1 MGGRPVADSV
11 SLRPPQCPEDFDG
24 LVSSNYTYH
33 PRYMRGQAF
42 ISSIV
47 TTLMASTLYNP
58 SILPLVDAL
67 MRAPML
73 VLPIEHAFV
82 QKKYGEFCFWLLNNR
97 NILAL
102 GLYRSASASEADAL
116 NK

>member
-1 MGGRPVADSV
+1 MG
-11 SLRPPQCPEDFDG
+11 
-24 LVSSNYTYH
+24 
-33 PRYMRGQAF
+33 
-42 ISSIV
+42 SSIV
-47 TTLMASTLYNP
+47 TTLMASTLYNH

-82 QKKYGEFCFWLLNNR
+82 QRKYGEFCFWLLNNR

-102 GLYRSASASEADAL
+102 GLYRSASASEADAF
-116 NK
+116 NKPVDESKPTHHFVYAAPPAFSTRLIKTDQIICLAPSTPAA